1 MSTANQNNNQ
11 NRYKPKP
18 RNKNNTHNSTQHHY
32 SSRSHSSPTS
42 EYVANQNKDYKIIY
56 ASKDTSDTDEAFTLL
71 TAENIQNQSE
81 QWMYQALER
90 FDNGGKQYS
99 VSFNEESSAS
109 TSKNTTIDD
118 IKELALNA
126 QNDLS
131 KILKIN
137 TLVRQ
142 ALNEDD
148 IIGKVHESVES
159 NLNSNVRVS
168 FDDLPENYDKELK
181 QKAENEIK
189 RFHREVNVDEV
200 MTNAITSTYDEGT
213 CIMYLRSK
221 QYKGIYHHVIDKY
234 PLGVAIVSDY
244 TENTIPRILIDT
256 TELTNRLQKTTLK
269 SKKNKPLFFA
279 NTTDEIKNNYPKEVI
294 DAYISKEKYAVLDV
308 RRAGTNR
315 FGNLNRK
322 YGISPIFKALKP
334 KIMLDTFDRSD
345 STNAKAKA
353 KKFILQT
360 MRKEIMGTEY
370 KKKGLEDT
378 AYAHTQLMSAW
389 RNPTVVYTAP
399 PCVEKIQYVEP
410 KVELTNEK
418 TITQYRS
425 RVTSALGISFLNTD
439 GQQTVSTA
447 NISIK
452 QLMRTINKIAERQE
466 KILQRWYE
474 IILEEAEI
482 PLDYCPTPHILDA
495 ELLEFEMKQDLA
507 EFLYSKLNCSYR
519 TAYETLGMDFND
531 EMERRNIE
539 KEHGIDEIF
548 TPHPTSYNS
557 PGDASAINGRPSGS
571 TNGDNEVDEK
581 KQEYDKNRTQSV
593 NSK

>member
-118 IKELALNA
+118 IKELTLKA
-126 QNDLS
+126 QND
-131 KILKIN
+131 
-137 TLVRQ
+137 
-142 ALNEDD
+142 
-148 IIGKVHESVES
+148 
-159 NLNSNVRVS
+159 
-168 FDDLPENYDKELK
+168 
-181 QKAENEIK
+181 IK

-294 DAYISKEKYAVLDV
+294 DAYTSKEKYAVLDV

-334 KIMLDTFDRSD
+334 KIMLDTFDQSD

-353 KKFILQT
+353 KKIILQT

-370 KKKGLEDT
+370 TKKGLEDT
-378 AYAHTQLMSAW
+378 AYAHIQLMSAW

-466 KILQRWYE
+466 KILHRWYE
-474 IILEEAEI
+474 IVLEEAEI